1 MNRTAIVFA
10 AVLASLSSGFAVDL
24 INTNI
29 VGATGLPGDNA
40 YQFTGVTTTN
50 NVSGSTLT
58 GGDADP
64 VVDGSTLSAGGGRG
78 LFLIRT
84 IVNVED
90 STLTGGGGSDVTM
103 SSALT
108 SAVSASGGNG
118 VGGLQANTVNIT
130 NSTVNGGAGGNVSA
144 STSGGAQVIT
154 VNGGTGVG
162 ITGAL
167 SLNNVDVT
175 GGTGGTAVTSDAAAS
190 SSANGGA
197 GVLMTSGTAATI
209 TGGTIRG
216 GDGNSFDNGDGT
228 ATADGGDAVSLTG
241 LTGSVVID
249 GSSLIGGAGGT
260 VLGAD
265 ESSASGGNGLTLV
278 NLADATVSGASITAG
293 TAGTVNGVD
302 DLDGSSVEIQGS
314 TVSISDADLNGDMLF
329 SGSGS
334 SAISLQDIELDG
346 IVRQTGGTVDMNAW
360 DASYFDGAIIE
371 DGTMNFNNSLFT
383 LDGLFT
389 LEASTAAANFNSGL
403 TVSDGGTLDLG
414 LGTVGGSDVTLESG
428 STVISEYD
436 GSDLGSIDA
445 SGELTVESDS
455 DWIID
460 AGDVEVAT
468 GTTFELA
475 TAATIVTNI
484 TEKDITFSGTGGE
497 EGWLGGI
504 SSLTSD
510 GTTLTAT
517 YGASSIDVALGV
529 SGDTSTEFGK
539 AMAALSMSLA
549 PGSDGYNEIK
559 SLADSLAAGGTLM
572 TNTYVRTTEMSST
585 LIGLQSLFSDQIK
598 DRTRS
603 QMNFEGVGFPSS
615 APVGVSG
622 WESLRSFSDS
632 IENKYGYDELE
643 SLVDKVVPDVALPDN
658 TLPVGWQAWGRG
670 YGSFIEQDDTDDFAG
685 YEATVGGGVVGL
697 DKSIDNMLLGVGV
710 GYAGTTL
717 EGTSGRDAQADTM
730 QAVAYFAT
738 HGEKAYFDAS
748 VSYAFNAV
756 ETEYDLMGY
765 TGEYDAHTLGLYI
778 GGGYAIS
785 LMDKVLFT
793 PEASILNTLYSRE
806 GYTEASTLV
815 GIPEM
820 NYDSYDEWSHLAKL
834 GATLSAIQKLDLY
847 EYELAIQPEL
857 RAHWM
862 HEFNAEMDDETYTMG
877 TSGISI
883 GATPM
888 AREEDLV
895 KVGAGMR
902 LSKWGDDTTE
912 VSLDVDLAYGSD
924 GYDAYVIGGQIMHRF

>member
-1 MNRTAIVFA
+1 MYMSKSVWSFSLSLALLTSSYA
-10 AVLASLSSGFAVDL
+10 AVEISNQNITGTNTYALFNSSGEDL
-24 INTNI
+24 SVNGSEITGMSGSIVLGSEYAGENLQGQIGTVNVGSHVAATNSQFSGGDGGYLSTTTTTKALNAS
-29 VGATGLPGDNA
+29 GALGLGLQNSTA
-40 YQFTGVTTTN
+40 QLTGVT
-50 NVSGSTLT
+50 VQGGSGGTLI
-58 GGDADP
+58 AP
-64 VVDGSTLSAGGGRG
+64 
-78 LFLIRT
+78 
-84 IVNVED
+84 D
-90 STLTGGGGSDVTM
+90 STFAGTANGGSALLLAGT
-103 SSALT
+103 SSFTASDNT
-108 SAVSASGGNG
+108 SI
-118 VGGLQANTVNIT
+118 VGGE
-130 NSTVNGGAGGNVSA
+130 GGYVE
-144 STSGGAQVIT
+144 
-154 VNGGTGVG
+154 
-162 ITGAL
+162 L
-167 SLNNVDVT
+167 SS
-175 GGTGGTAVTSDAAAS
+175 TAVALAS
-190 SSANGGA
+190 GGA
-197 GVLMTSGTAATI
+197 GVELQGVDTVISSGTI
-209 TGGTIRG
+209 IGGGGGTVIG
-216 GDGNSFDNGDGT
+216 SDDSV
-228 ATADGGDAVSLTG
+228 ADGGSALLVSSASTLRVEGGTYIG
-241 LTGSVVID
+241 GTAGSVNGVVAEAGAAIEVTSD
-249 GSSLIGGAGGT
+249 STIVLAGGT
-260 VLGAD
+260 LDGDVLI
-265 ESSASGGNGLTLV
+265 SGGTSTWSLESTFTDTAAFVQIAGAATF
-278 NLADATVSGASITAG
+278 NLWNDSQLEDVT
-293 TAGTVNGVD
+293 
-302 DLDGSSVEIQGS
+302 
-314 TVSISDADLNGDMLF
+314 
-329 SGSGS
+329 
-334 SAISLQDIELDG
+334 
-346 IVRQTGGTVDMNAW
+346 
-360 DASYFDGAIIE
+360 IE

-445 SGELTVESDS
+445 SGALTVESDS

-806 GYTEASTLV
+806 GYTEASTIV
-815 GIPEM
+815 GIPAM